1 MPKNNCLKYSFTVIY
16 EEKAS
21 LAQDTPSGP
30 EAEAV
35 KKKKVFPYFSLKVIY
50 TVSYSI
56 FFLDLFIK
64 ILVYENYHTMYS
76 LMLNNYSNE

>member
-1 MPKNNCLKYSFTVIY
+1 MPKNNCLKYNFTVIY

-21 LAQDTPSGP
+21 LVQDTPSGP

-35 KKKKVFPYFSLKVIY
+35 KKIVYPYFPLKVIY
-50 TVSYSI
+50 TISYSI
-56 FFLDLFIK
+56 FFLDLFIS

-76 LMLNNYSNE
+76 LMVNNYSNE

>member
-1 MPKNNCLKYSFTVIY
+1 MPKNSCLKYSFTVIY

-21 LAQDTPSGP
+21 LVQDTPSGP

-35 KKKKVFPYFSLKVIY
+35 KKKKTVYPDFSLKIIY
-50 TVSYSI
+50 TISYSV
-56 FFLDLFIK
+56 FLLDLFIN

-76 LMLNNYSNE
+76 THGE

>member
-1 MPKNNCLKYSFTVIY
+1 MPKNSCLKYSFTVIY

-21 LAQDTPSGP
+21 LVQDTPSGP

-35 KKKKVFPYFSLKVIY
+35 KKKKKKNTVYPYFSLKVIY
-50 TVSYSI
+50 RISYSV
-56 FFLDLFIK
+56 FLLDLFIN

-76 LMLNNYSNE
+76 THGE